1 MLAIKDLTTAD
12 LDIIIRNMT
21 RKDVERGG
29 IVYDAGQKATSMFF
43 VETGSLKIVNRKA
56 KDGHDDVLLGVVKP
70 GGFCG
75 ETALLGEESFYEDTV
90 VAMEQSVVLELSKE
104 AMQKVMLASMTTGTK
119 LLLGV
124 SRNIREAIAMPMAQE
139 AAKII
144 AFISPKDGR
153 GRTTLAAH
161 LAWYIAK
168 AGKRVIYIDGDLQL
182 GDACVHLGLNTQPH
196 MARMIQTEER
206 LVFETIRK
214 YMQASR
220 NVNLLASPSQPQEAE
235 FVSRS
240 NLNQIIQECSRNC
253 DYLILD
259 VPSHIDDI
267 SILMWDLA
275 DLMVFVTEGNISAV
289 SRLKRLL
296 ATLQRL
302 NYPVDKFLCILNK
315 FNSEQA
321 DYLNNYR
328 KLMPY
333 KWATVAEAF
342 KLFHEAEI
350 RGVPIWDIDP
360 NCEAVKDIQAFCS
373 QILGRPPVTE
383 KGGIFSRI
391 KSMFAG

>member
-12 LDIIIRNMT
+12 LDIIVRHVN

-29 IVYDAGQKATSMFF
+29 IIYDAGQKAISMFF
-43 VETGSLKIVNRKA
+43 VESGSLKIVSRKA

-75 ETALLGEESFYEDTV
+75 ETALLGEECFYEDTV

-104 AMQKVMLASMTTGTK
+104 AMQKVMLTSMTTGTK
-119 LLLGV
+119 LLLGI

-139 AAKII
+139 AAKIV
-144 AFISPKDGR
+144 AFIAPKDGR
-153 GRTTLAAH
+153 GCTTLAAH
-161 LAWYIAK
+161 LAWYLAK

-206 LVFETIRK
+206 LVFDTIRK

-220 NVNLLASPSQPQEAE
+220 NVSLLASPAQPQEAE

-259 VPSHIDDI
+259 VPTHIDDI
-267 SILMWDLA
+267 SMLMWDLA
-275 DLMVFVTEGNISAV
+275 DLMVFVTEGNISAM

-302 NYPVDKFLCILNK
+302 NYPVDKFFCIHNK
-315 FNSEQA
+315 FSSDQS
-321 DYLNNYR
+321 DYLEGYR

-333 KWATVAEAF
+333 KWATVAEGF
-342 KLFHEAEI
+342 KQFHEAKS
-350 RGVPIWDIDP
+350 RGVPVWEIDP
-360 NCEAVKDIQAFCS
+360 NCEASKDIQAFCS
-373 QILGRPPVTE
+373 QIFGRPQVTE